1 MPTRSA
7 NAYVLSTVMHGTA
20 AALLLFLAFGVSQHP
35 SEKSRV
41 IELVAGPVK
50 IHASVRLTPVGFLA
64 IGAMVTGI
72 LLAASSVVWSAT
84 SVARRRAGRRER
96 SD

>member
-1 MPTRSA
+1 MTQDTETPRERRQEGPPLTGADATPLGRMQVA
-7 NAYVLSTVMHGTA
+7 E
-20 AALLLFLAFGVSQHP
+20 FELA
-35 SEKSRV
+35 
-41 IELVAGPVK
+41 AGPVK

-84 SVARRRAGRRER
+84 SIARSRAGRRER
-96 SD
+96 SDRRSRKR

>member
-1 MPTRSA
+1 MTQDIDTPRERGQA
-7 NAYVLSTVMHGTA
+7 PLTA
-20 AALLLFLAFGVSQHP
+20 ADATPLGRMQVAEFELA
-35 SEKSRV
+35 
-41 IELVAGPVK
+41 AGPVK

-84 SVARRRAGRRER
+84 SVARSRAGRRA
-96 SD
+96 D